1 MNTWPSSNWS
11 VDPVFTWIRLAQR
24 VPVRISIDVP
34 PAFTLVV
41 GLTAT
46 VVPVGNLIRLA
57 SEAESRNASAL

>member
-11 VDPVFTWIRLAQR
+11 VGPVFTWIRLAQR

-46 VVPVGNLIRLA
+46 VHVGKLDRISARSGRL
-57 SEAESRNASAL
+57 RQPQ